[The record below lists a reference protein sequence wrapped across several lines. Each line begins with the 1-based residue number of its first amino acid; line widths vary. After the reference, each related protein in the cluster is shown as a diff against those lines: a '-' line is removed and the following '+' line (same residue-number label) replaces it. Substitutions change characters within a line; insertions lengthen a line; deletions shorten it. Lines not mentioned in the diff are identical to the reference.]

1 LSKEIDI
8 ESEMHYIDYDDND
21 DFIILLAAEQG
32 RIL

>member
-1 LSKEIDI
+1 
-8 ESEMHYIDYDDND
+8 MHYIDYDDND